1 MNIMKIFALILGIFA
16 TTAAFADGEVT
27 VLCYHTFLGK
37 EKLYTD
43 FSPEEFDAQMETI
56 ANLGYRFVSM
66 EEIRRG
72 TVTGSKNI
80 LITIDDG
87 NHSIRTIYDS
97 VFVKRGIRPVL
108 FLYPAIILGKV
119 KYALRQDDL
128 LRYKALGASFG
139 GHGYNHL
146 FVNDKLHQSDPRA
159 FDREIFLSKKRNEEI
174 LGTPVTAYAYPFGVF
189 SEITKTTLKRAG
201 YDMGFSLRRSTLK
214 VPLSRNEDMFDLPR
228 WMVTRTSW
236 HEIHRRLRSGTTA
249 VVRTESDMK
258 KSTGKAARGK
268 SKKSA
273 YVE

>member
-1 MNIMKIFALILGIFA
+1 MKILAFALGIFVS
-16 TTAAFADGEVT
+16 TAAFADGEVT

-43 FSPEEFDAQMETI
+43 FSPEEFDAQMEAITR
-56 ANLGYRFVSM
+56 LGYRFVSL
-66 EEIRRG
+66 EDIRRG

-146 FVNDKLHQSDPRA
+146 FVNEKLYQKDPRG
-159 FDREIFLSKKRNEEI
+159 FSREIVLCKKRNEEI
-174 LGTPVTAYAYPFGVF
+174 LGVPVTAYAYPFGVF
-189 SEITKTTLKRAG
+189 SDITKTTLRNAG
-201 YDMGFSLRRSTLK
+201 YDMAFSLRRSTLK
-214 VPLSRNEDMFDLPR
+214 VPLSRNEDTFDLPR

-236 HEIHRRLRSGTTA
+236 HEIQRRLSAGTTA
-249 VVRTESDMK
+249 VVRSEPSIK
-258 KSTGKAARGK
+258 KSSAKSARVK